1 MSVFNNLVLATGAA
15 TTATA
20 AAQAFAYGYIIVK
33 PDEFIKL
40 LNKSEKKVVVLLCI
54 DKKGVFKRSENY
66 VYITKYGDFIVMTKS
81 SKKLVLPSN
90 VEIINIEKLVLPI
103 PARTALDSL
112 KT

>member
-1 MSVFNNLVLATGAA
+1 MSVFSSVSASGGVAA
-15 TTATA
+15 AV

-40 LNKSEKKVVVLLCI
+40 LNKSEKKVVVLLYI
-54 DKKGVFKRSENY
+54 GRKGVFNKSENY

-81 SKKLVLPSN
+81 SKKLVLPFN

-103 PARTALDSL
+103 AARSALDSL